1 MRNPPNQVKA
11 KEWRNVHSFSCYEN
25 YDRYGPSKTEVK
37 RKRDQEVNLLM
48 RYIEDFTILDR
59 VDWMEDYRATGVN
72 QTMID

>member
-1 MRNPPNQVKA
+1 
-11 KEWRNVHSFSCYEN
+11 
-25 YDRYGPSKTEVK
+25 
-37 RKRDQEVNLLM
+37 VNLLM